1 MFLGQYHHNLDSKSR
16 LTIPSRYRDMLEE
29 GAYVVQGFDG
39 NLIVYTAPAFE
50 QIKQQAS
57 QLSVTDQTTRLLN
70 RLIFSTADYLEVDKA
85 GRILIPEFLRQEAG
99 LKDEVVLAGGG
110 DYFEVWSPERWAEQ
124 ITQLHD
130 PSAISQRFAALKLST
145 SP

>member
-110 DYFEVWSPERWAEQ
+110 DYFEVW
-124 ITQLHD
+124 
-130 PSAISQRFAALKLST
+130 
-145 SP
+145 